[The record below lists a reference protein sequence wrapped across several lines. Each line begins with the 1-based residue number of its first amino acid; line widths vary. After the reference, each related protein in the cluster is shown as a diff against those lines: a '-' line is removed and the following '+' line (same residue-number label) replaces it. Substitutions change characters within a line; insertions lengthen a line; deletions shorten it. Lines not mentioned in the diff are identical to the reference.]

1 MFLRHLLIA
10 LAVAFFMS
18 ALFILA
24 TRRHGRRKGFF
35 WLFLI
40 VFTATWAGGIWII
53 PFGPTL
59 MGVPWLVFFLVGLIF
74 MLILALLLHQK
85 PPQNRQET
93 LEMLEEIEQEENL
106 DQVAYFT
113 LSLFF
118 WVLLCIL
125 IVAIII
131 RYLI

>member
-18 ALFILA
+18 ALFIMA
-24 TRRHGRRKGFF
+24 TRRYGRRKGFF

-40 VFTATWAGGIWII
+40 IFTATWAGGIWII

-59 MGVPWLVFFLVGLIF
+59 MGVPWLVFLLVGLIF
-74 MLILALLLHQK
+74 VLIFALLLHQK
-85 PPQNRQET
+85 PPKNRQET
-93 LEMLEEIEQEENL
+93 LEMLEEIEEEENL
-106 DQVAYFT
+106 EQVAYIT

-118 WVLLCIL
+118 WVVLCIL